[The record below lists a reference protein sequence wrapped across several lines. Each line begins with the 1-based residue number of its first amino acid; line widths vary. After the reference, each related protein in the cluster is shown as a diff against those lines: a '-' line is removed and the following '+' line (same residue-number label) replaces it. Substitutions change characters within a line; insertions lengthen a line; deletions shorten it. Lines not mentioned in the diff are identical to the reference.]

1 MGPEAHETD
10 KIEEGRRKL
19 IRRGRSTGDYSL
31 FPHTGAQRKGHVRTE
46 REGSALQVRRRG
58 LTGNRLFQH
67 LGLELLSSRTVR
79 K

>member
-46 REGSALQVRRRG
+46 RKGSLLQVRKSG
-58 LTGNRLFQH
+58 LTRNRIFQH
-67 LGLELLSSRTVR
+67 LDLGLLSSRTVR